1 MGDLGNIEAGEDGV
15 AVIKMTDSQ
24 VSMSMSSPCQCKFAG
39 CVCTWPSRLNEYLRQ
54 FLTQLSLNGLNSII
68 GRGVVVHAGRDDMGR
83 VRIYILIMIVGHGTV
98 ENNDHCWDGR
108 VVGDVSRVKHI
119 LLLF

>member
-1 MGDLGNIEAGEDGV
+1 MAKS
-15 AVIKMTDSQ
+15 IKRI
-24 VSMSMSSPCQCKFAG
+24 FA
-39 CVCTWPSRLNEYLRQ
+39 SI
-54 FLTQLSLNGLNSII
+54 LTQLSLNGLNSII

-83 VRIYILIMIVGHGTV
+83 VRIYILIMIVGTG
-98 ENNDHCWDGR
+98 ENNDHGWDGR

>member
-1 MGDLGNIEAGEDGV
+1 MAKS
-15 AVIKMTDSQ
+15 IKRI
-24 VSMSMSSPCQCKFAG
+24 FA
-39 CVCTWPSRLNEYLRQ
+39 SI
-54 FLTQLSLNGLNSII
+54 LTQLSLNGLNSII

-83 VRIYILIMIVGHGTV
+83 VRIYILIMIVINVG
-98 ENNDHCWDGR
+98 ENNDHGRDGR

>member
-24 VSMSMSSPCQCKFAG
+24 VSMSMSSANCWM
-39 CVCTWPSRLNEYLRQ
+39 CTWPSRLNEYLRQ
-54 FLTQLSLNGLNSII
+54 FFTQLSLNGLNSII

-83 VRIYILIMIVGHGTV
+83 VRIYILIMIVGHGTG
-98 ENNDHCWDGR
+98 ENNDHGWDGR